1 MIRLTPR
8 STRTD
13 TLLPYT
19 TLFRSHL
26 LADHHGWR
34 TLDGSR
40 PRDSRPHHSV
50 LLWRRREFLPDCH
63 RRHLEHAVQLSF
75 SSLAAIHLAGRIV
88 GSVRA
93 EHSRL
98 SRTGSFVRTP
108 AWKAAVIER
117 GAVLPVWRNQRFE
130 HGHRGDGGIRGLS
143 RAAGKRLQPSRLA
156 GQDRK
161 STRLNS
167 SH

>member
-1 MIRLTPR
+1 MLRRPTR
-8 STRTD
+8 ATRTD
-13 TLLPYT
+13 TLFPYT
-19 TLFRSHL
+19 TLFRSSDL
-26 LADHHGWR
+26 
-34 TLDGSR
+34 
-40 PRDSRPHHSV
+40 
-50 LLWRRREFLPDCH
+50 
-63 RRHLEHAVQLSF
+63 QLSF

-143 RAAGKRLQPSRLA
+143 RAAGKRLQPYRLA
-156 GQDRK
+156 GQPG
-161 STRLNS
+161 RLWNS
-167 SH
+167 RENGR